1 MFLMDSPHVLEL
13 ASQKVGRVGPLLFD
27 LGERFGLKASIEN
40 AICSNCEPSEM
51 SHARQSCPARD
62 APRDFSQPDQVC

>member
-1 MFLMDSPHVLEL
+1 MNTPHLVEL
-13 ASQKVGRVGPLLFD
+13 DSQKVGRVGPLLFD

-51 SHARQSCPARD
+51 SHAWQNPPSEGRTA
-62 APRDFSQPDQVC
+62 